1 MAYWGYHAM
10 FDCAACAKGLITSK
24 DNVYNFIIQIDSL
37 EAQLKKL
44 YAIVDSLQSKLRP
57 NFF

>member
-1 MAYWGYHAM
+1 MTGYWRLAH
-10 FDCAACAKGLITSK
+10 
-24 DNVYNFIIQIDSL
+24 DNVYNFNIQIDSL